1 LALAA
6 LRKEADMNTLICAG
20 GSGVRVLE
28 ALLHLCA
35 AGLGPASLRLLVIDP
50 DGANGNGARVTG
62 LVESYLE
69 GHRRFANRLGDL
81 HLFRTEL
88 DLLDVG
94 GRSAGLKTWSPIE
107 KGQRLREVL
116 NVDLLDSTSTPP
128 ELVRLF
134 FTSEE
139 INMDLTQ
146 GFRGHPSVGAA
157 AMSLVALKT
166 GEQPW
171 RQLVEKLRG
180 DLARDEGARVF
191 LAGSVFGGTGAATFY
206 PIARFL
212 RTVPE
217 VNHARLKVAAGA
229 LSPYF
234 RFESASAGAGSQASR
249 QAAKAERFPL
259 ATRSAVDFYEHL
271 RLNAVEDS
279 WPFDA
284 FYWVG
289 DDAPLSVPY
298 APGGPNQKNPSHFVE
313 LLTALAVLDFF
324 QAPGEVQGSCYA
336 ASNGGPDEEL
346 SLDWRDL
353 PLARLDREKIRRS
366 LLRFFLAGTVHL
378 GFSGPLVRLPEIETQ
393 SYRVPWY
400 WERFAS
406 KGDRL
411 STETSRS
418 GLDFLDRFF
427 REHHFSWWLDV
438 HGRDAVRL
446 FNRSALDGKG
456 EVRLDRLTNLL
467 WPDRAGESDPDA
479 IDSFYS
485 EMMKVPKKRGGES
498 GAAAYLA
505 LLTHAADRFI
515 DSHYTKTGS
524 KE

>member
-1 LALAA
+1 
-6 LRKEADMNTLICAG
+6 MNTLICAG

-50 DGANGNGARVTG
+50 DGANGNGARVTD

-69 GHRRFANRLGDL
+69 GHRRFAGRLGDGL
-81 HLFRTEL
+81 NLFRTEL

-128 ELVRLF
+128 EMVRLF
-134 FTSEE
+134 FTQEE

-157 AMSLVALKT
+157 AMSLVALKK

-171 RQLVEKLRG
+171 SQLVEKLRG
-180 DLARDEGARVF
+180 DLAHDHGARVF

-217 VNHARLKVAAGA
+217 VNHSRLKVAAGA

-234 RFESASAGAGSQASR
+234 RFEAASSGTDSAASR

-271 RLNAVEDS
+271 RLNAVTDS
-279 WPFDA
+279 WPFNA

-289 DDAPLSVPY
+289 DDSPLSVPY

-313 LLTALAVLDFF
+313 LVTALAAVDFF
-324 QAPGEVQGSCYA
+324 SNPDDIQGSCYA
-336 ASNGGPDEEL
+336 GSNGTDAET
-346 SLDWRDL
+346 SLNWDDL

-378 GFSGPLVRLPEIETQ
+378 GFSGPLARLPEIEAFP
-393 SYRVPWY
+393 YRVPWY

-411 STETSRS
+411 STEASRA

-427 REHHFSWWLDV
+427 HDQHFSWWLEL

-446 FNRSALDGKG
+446 FNRSALNGNG

-485 EMMKVPKKRGGES
+485 EMMKVPKKRGGEG

-505 LLTHAADRFI
+505 LLAHAADRFI

>member
-1 LALAA
+1 
-6 LRKEADMNTLICAG
+6 MNTLICAG

-50 DGANGNGARVTG
+50 DSANGNGARVTN

-69 GHRRFANRLGDL
+69 GHRRFAGRLGDGL
-81 HLFRTEL
+81 NFFRTEL

-116 NVDLLDSTSTPP
+116 NVDLLDSTATPP

-134 FTSEE
+134 FTHDE

-157 AMSLVALKT
+157 AMSLVALKK

-171 RQLVEKLRG
+171 SQLIEKLRG
-180 DLARDEGARVF
+180 DLAHDQGARVF

-217 VNHARLKVAAGA
+217 VNHSRLKVAAGA

-234 RFESASAGAGSQASR
+234 RFEAASSGTDSAASR

-259 ATRSAVDFYEHL
+259 ATRSAVDFYEQL
-271 RLNAVEDS
+271 RFNAVADRG
-279 WPFDA
+279 PFDA

-289 DDAPLSVPY
+289 DDSPLSVPY
-298 APGGPNQKNPSHFVE
+298 APGGPSQNNPSHFVE
-313 LLTALAVLDFF
+313 LVMALAAVDFF
-324 QAPGEVQGSCYA
+324 LDPGDLQGASCYA
-336 ASNGGPDEEL
+336 GSNGTGVEAF
-346 SLDWRDL
+346 LDWDDL
-353 PLARLDREKIRRS
+353 PLSRLDREKIRRS

-378 GFSGPLVRLPEIETQ
+378 GFSGPLVRLPEIEAFP
-393 SYRVPWY
+393 YRVPWY

-406 KGDRL
+406 KGDSL
-411 STETSRS
+411 STESSRA

-427 REHHFSWWLDV
+427 RDQHFSWWLDL

-446 FNRSALDGKG
+446 FNRSALNGNG

-505 LLTHAADRFI
+505 LLAHAADRFI
-515 DSHYTKTGS
+515 DSHYTKTGT

>member
-1 LALAA
+1 
-6 LRKEADMNTLICAG
+6 MNTLICAG

-28 ALLHLCA
+28 AVLQLCA

-50 DGANGNGARVTG
+50 DSANGNGARVTT

-69 GHRRFANRLGDL
+69 GHRRFAGRLGDGL
-81 HLFRTEL
+81 HFFRTEL

-94 GRSAGLKTWSPIE
+94 GRAAGLKTWSPVE
-107 KGQRLREVL
+107 KGQKLREVL

-128 ELVRLF
+128 DLIRLF
-134 FTSEE
+134 FTTEE
-139 INMDLTQ
+139 LKMDLTQ

-157 AMSLVALKT
+157 AMSLVTLKT
-166 GEQPW
+166 GDQPW
-171 RQLVEKLRG
+171 RQLIEKVRG

-212 RTVPE
+212 RSVPE
-217 VNHARLKVAAGA
+217 VNPDRLKIAAGA

-234 RFESASAGAGSQASR
+234 RFEAAAAGVDSAVSR

-271 RLNAVEDS
+271 RVNAVEGS
-279 WPFDA
+279 WPFNA
-284 FYWVG
+284 FYWMG

-298 APGGPNQKNPSHFVE
+298 APGGPDQKNPSHFVE
-313 LLTALAVLDFF
+313 LLTALAALDFF
-324 QAPGEVQGSCYA
+324 ETPGAVQGSVYSG
-336 ASNGGPDEEL
+336 SNGTGEDEA
-346 SLDWRDL
+346 SLEWRDL
-353 PLARLDREKIRRS
+353 PLVRPDREGVRVG
-366 LLRFFLAGTVHL
+366 LLRFFLAGAVHL
-378 GFSGPLVRLPEIETQ
+378 GFTGPLVRLPDIER
-393 SYRVPWY
+393 SPYRVPWY

-411 STETSRS
+411 STEESQAS
-418 GLDFLDRFF
+418 LDFLDRFF
-427 REHHFSWWLDV
+427 RDHHFPWWSDL
-438 HGRDAVRL
+438 HGHNAVRL
-446 FNRSALDGKG
+446 FNRAALNGGKDI
-456 EVRLDRLTNLL
+456 RLDRLANLL

-479 IDSFYS
+479 IDAFYT
-485 EMMKVPKKRGGES
+485 EMMNVPRKQGGAG

-505 LLTHAADRFI
+505 LLAHAADRFI
-515 DSHYTKTGS
+515 DNRYTKTGS

>member
-1 LALAA
+1 
-6 LRKEADMNTLICAG
+6 MNTLICAG

-28 ALLHLCA
+28 AVLQLCA
-35 AGLGPASLRLLVIDP
+35 AGLGPASLRLLVVDP
-50 DGANGNGARVTG
+50 DSANGSGARVTT

-69 GHRRFANRLGDL
+69 GHRRFAGRLGDGL
-81 HLFRTEL
+81 QLFRTEL

-94 GRSAGLKTWSPIE
+94 GRAAGLKTWSPVE

-116 NVDLLDSTSTPP
+116 NVDLLDSTSTPS

-134 FTSEE
+134 FTTEE

-157 AMSLVALKT
+157 AMSLVALKA

-171 RQLVEKLRG
+171 RQLIEKVRG

-191 LAGSVFGGTGAATFY
+191 LAGSVFGGTGASMFY

-212 RTVPE
+212 RGVPE
-217 VNHARLKVAAGA
+217 VNHSRLKIAAGA

-234 RFESASAGAGSQASR
+234 RFEAAAAGIDSTVAR
-249 QAAKAERFPL
+249 RAAKAERFPL

-271 RLNAVEDS
+271 RANAAEGS

-284 FYWVG
+284 FYWMG
-289 DDAPLSVPY
+289 DDTPMSVPY
-298 APGGPNQKNPSHFVE
+298 AAGGPEQKNPSHYVE
-313 LLTALAVLDFF
+313 LLTALAALGFF
-324 QAPGEVQGSCYA
+324 EAPGEVQGSCYA
-336 ASNGGPDEEL
+336 GSNGTSEEEACL
-346 SLDWRDL
+346 EWRDL
-353 PLARLDREKIRRS
+353 PLAHLDREKIRGG
-366 LLRFFLAGTVHL
+366 LLRFFLTGAVHV
-378 GFSGPLVRLPEIETQ
+378 GFAGPLVRLPNIEQ
-393 SYRVPWY
+393 SPYRVPWY

-411 STETSRS
+411 STEESQAS
-418 GLDFLDRFF
+418 LDFLDRFF
-427 REHHFSWWLDV
+427 RDHHFPWWTEL
-438 HGRDAVRL
+438 HGHGAVRL
-446 FNRSALDGKG
+446 FNRTALNGGRD
-456 EVRLDRLTNLL
+456 VRLDRLTNLL

-479 IDSFYS
+479 IDAFYS
-485 EMMKVPKKRGGES
+485 EMMKVPKKQGGAG

-505 LLTHAADRFI
+505 LLAHAADRFI
-515 DSHYTKTGS
+515 DSRYTKSGS